1 MKNTTLLTAAGISAA
16 ALLTLG
22 STFAFKGGF
31 TGQWLQQEWIQ
42 QAIEANDY
50 SQLSEELQNKIS
62 EDRFNMM
69 VEKYQGHQK
78 LESAIESNDYN
89 AFKESA
95 PDKFLEQIDSQEK
108 FEELVTR
115 HNQMQA
121 QQTAIEDAVKND
133 DFDAFKAAHEEQLK
147 QRFDDMV
154 SYYKENGSLPRGGK
168 MWFGWPD
175 KMGGEKMW
183 GWFGGHRRWGMMGW
197 WGHDGET
204 NDDQPTTPVN

>member
-1 MKNTTLLTAAGISAA
+1 
-16 ALLTLG
+16 
-22 STFAFKGGF
+22 
-31 TGQWLQQEWIQ
+31 
-42 QAIEANDY
+42 
-50 SQLSEELQNKIS
+50 
-62 EDRFNMM
+62 MM

-168 MWFGWPD
+168 M
-175 KMGGEKMW
+175 
-183 GWFGGHRRWGMMGW
+183 
-197 WGHDGET
+197 
-204 NDDQPTTPVN
+204 